1 MVIDLLKYHEHN
13 WIICVD
19 LKMVSFL
26 LGQQR
31 GLTNFPCYLCMWDS
45 RAREKHW
52 TQKEWPIRETLEAGM
67 PNIVNDPIVSREKII
82 FPPLHIKL
90 GLMKQFV
97 RALCIDGECFQHI
110 VSAFPALSFEKIK
123 AGVFDGPQI
132 RALVRDEQF
141 VRKMDDKEK
150 AAWLSFAAVIQNF
163 LGNKKAD
170 NYEVLVTRML
180 LAFYDLGCNMSVK
193 LHFLNSHLDKFPE
206 NLGAVSDEQGERF
219 HQDLMTM
226 EERYQGRW
234 DINMMAD
241 YCWSIKRDCPEK
253 VHKRQSYKR
262 KFLPE

>member
-31 GLTNFPCYLCMWDS
+31 GFTKFPCYLCMWDS
-45 RAREKHW
+45 RAREKYW

-67 PNIVNDPIVSREKII
+67 PYIVNDPIVSREKII

-193 LHFLNSHLDKFPE
+193 LHFLNSHLDKFPK

-241 YCWSIKRDCPEK
+241 YCWSIKTR
-253 VHKRQSYKR
+253 
-262 KFLPE
+262 LL